1 MIYMNAN
8 VSFSDNS
15 GATNPLQGTENNQPL
30 PNPWAPASTQSSS
43 SSSSSPATTTSS
55 TAPTSAAS
63 MQGNQIPSVVCQT
76 QYVQNIINIST
87 TMWALFHAYWYH
99 CTWDLYTCL
108 CLWDISYPA
117 NLNQLILMFVKIV
130 DIDPLSKRWS
140 NFGNF
145 QTLILSNNYFTS

>member
-1 MIYMNAN
+1 MNAN

-87 TMWALFHAYWYH
+87 TM
-99 CTWDLYTCL
+99 
-108 CLWDISYPA
+108 
-117 NLNQLILMFVKIV
+117 
-130 DIDPLSKRWS
+130 
-140 NFGNF
+140 
-145 QTLILSNNYFTS
+145 